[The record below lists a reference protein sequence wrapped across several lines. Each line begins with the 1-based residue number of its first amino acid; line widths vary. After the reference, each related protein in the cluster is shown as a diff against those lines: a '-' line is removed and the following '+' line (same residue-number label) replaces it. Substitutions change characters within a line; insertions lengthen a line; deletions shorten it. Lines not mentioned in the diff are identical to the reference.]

1 MKISKGEQRNK
12 YMVLIK
18 CHNYEQ
24 RLEALGLYS
33 LEQRRLRGDLIEM
46 YKILT
51 GKENINSEQ
60 SFRKATTTT
69 LRGTQFESLQEKI
82 SIRY

>member
-1 MKISKGEQRNK
+1 MNRDWNS
-12 YMVLIK
+12 
-18 CHNYEQ
+18 
-24 RLEALGLYS
+24 LGLYS

-60 SFRKATTTT
+60 
-69 LRGTQFESLQEKI
+69 
-82 SIRY
+82 